1 MKNISILSVLV
12 ITTLLFADDNTDKTN
27 IYAGVRRCKV
37 CHEAED
43 MGNQYT
49 VWEHSKHA
57 IAYQTLLTEE
67 SAKIAKEW
75 KLSLPANESPE
86 CLKCHVT
93 GYNNAEAEFGKK
105 FNKEDG
111 IQCESCH
118 GPGESYRKEEIMCD
132 RELSIAA
139 GLILPKPEDCLTCHN
154 EESPKYKT
162 FTYETYYA
170 KMIHKKNPDYNCVSE
185 EEEDEDW

>member
-1 MKNISILSVLV
+1 MSVWLMV
-12 ITTLLFADDNTDKTN
+12 ALLMGEDGADKHNT
-27 IYAGVRRCKV
+27 YAGVKRCKV

-43 MGNQYT
+43 IGNQYS

-75 KLSLPANESPE
+75 KLSLPANEAPE

-111 IQCESCH
+111 VQCESCH
-118 GPGESYRKEEIMCD
+118 GAGDDYRKVEIMCD
-132 RELSIAA
+132 RELSIVA

>member
-1 MKNISILSVLV
+1 MKNISFIIISVLF
-12 ITTLLFADDNTDKTN
+12 TMLFGENDADKTN
-27 IYAGVRRCKV
+27 IYAGVQRCKI
-37 CHEAED
+37 CHETDD

-57 IAYQTLLTEE
+57 KAYETLLTDE
-67 SAKIAKEW
+67 SAEIAQSW
-75 KLSLPANESPE
+75 GLSLPANEAPE

-93 GYNNAEAEFGKK
+93 GYNNAKAEFGKK
-105 FNKEDG
+105 FSKEEG

-118 GPGESYRKEEIMCD
+118 GPGEVYRKENIMCD
-132 RELSIAA
+132 RELSIVN

-162 FTYETYYA
+162 FSYESYYE
-170 KMIHKKNPDYNCVSE
+170 KMKHKKNPDYTCSSDE
-185 EEEDEDW
+185 DEDEDW